1 MEHQRTFWHG
11 VRSALGSGTLAVL
24 LAFAV
29 LLAVPRAAFAA
40 GSITVSTTSDVVDG
54 TTTNLTTLA
63 GAPGAD
69 GRISLREAILASNG
83 TASTAGGPNI
93 ITLPA
98 GTYSLGNVGS
108 GELQVGNG
116 TALGTTIQG
125 AGPGATIIQQTV
137 AGRHVFNVNPALI
150 ANVGFTITGVTVT
163 GGSSNDGFGGGAII
177 AGGPGNALTL
187 SNCAVNGNTSTSSS
201 TPKGGGIEY
210 SGGGVLSVNN
220 CSFSNN
226 AAGTAANNLGVGGA
240 IDYFLANNVG
250 AAGQG
255 GLIITNSTF
264 TSNTAGAINSGA
276 GGAIAIRIATTQ
288 VPSTLTVTNNTFTS
302 NVANAAASGHGGAVM
317 VNSAH
322 PVTLRFN
329 RFFNNSASGAGSG
342 VYQPTGSGSVTDA
355 TENWWGCNAGP
366 GNAGCNSVG
375 GDTAGVTVAPRLVL
389 SHTPAAST
397 LLQGNSTTLTA
408 SFLTDSAGSAVSAA
422 NLSALIGKSIAFNSA
437 TRGTLS
443 NIQTTVQSNGT
454 ATATF
459 TAGTTAADCGAGG
472 ANAVFDN
479 ESLPASITIQCL
491 SDLTATLANN
501 VSGSVQSG
509 QSWTWTA
516 TIANGGSG
524 AANFSTG
531 QTVFSANLPN
541 SANISYGAPTSSNPN
556 VACSI
561 NGTKDLVCN
570 ASAALSLAVGSS
582 FTVSF
587 SATANALGS
596 YAVPRTSGTCN
607 VDPNNLV
614 TESNEA
620 NNACSNTVTVGK
632 ANTTTTIA
640 SDTPDPSVVG
650 QAVTVNYS
658 VAVSAPGTGTPTG
671 NVTVSDG
678 TNSCTGTVAAGSCS
692 ITFTSAGAKTL
703 TATYA
708 GDSTFNGSTSASA
721 AHQVDKAD
729 TTTTMTSD
737 TPDPSV
743 VGQSVTV
750 SYSVAANAPGAGTPT
765 GNVTVSDGTVS
776 CTGTVAAGS
785 CSLTFTSAGAKTLT
799 ATYAGDSN
807 FNGSASAGVSHQVD
821 KADTTTTITSDTP
834 DPSVVGQSVTVNYS
848 VAVSAPGTGTPTGNV
863 TVSDGTDSC
872 TGTVAAGSCS
882 ITLTTSG
889 ARALVATYAGDS
901 NFNGSTSASVSHTVS
916 APTTTTTIT
925 NDTPDPSVVGQ
936 AVTVSYSVATSSG
949 TPTGNVTVSD
959 GTVSCTGTVAAGSCS
974 LTFTSAGAKTLT
986 ATYAGDSNF
995 SGSTSASVSHQV
1007 DKADTTTTMTSDTP
1021 DPSTVGQAVTVS
1033 YTVVANA
1040 PGAGTPTGNVTVS
1053 DGTDSCTGT
1062 VAAGQCT
1069 ITFTSAGPKTLTA
1082 TYSGDSNFNGSVSA
1096 TETHTVNIPLV
1107 LNLAVLKSHSGNFS
1121 QGQSGAQYTIAVSNV
1136 GTAAANDTVTVVDN
1150 LPSGLTATAI
1160 TGSGWN
1166 CTLSTLTCDRS
1177 DALAAG
1183 NSYPNITLTV
1193 DVAANA
1199 PASVTN
1205 SASVSISGDG
1215 NAADN
1220 TSNDP
1225 TTIGPAAKINTTTT
1239 ITSDTPDPSTAG
1251 QAVTVSYTVV
1261 PASGSGTPTGN
1272 VTVSDGVN
1280 SCTGTVAAGQCSI
1293 TLTTVGSRTLTATY
1307 AGDGS
1312 YNGSTSAGAPHTVN
1326 PSVTPTPTCN
1336 GLTATIYVKNGKI
1349 VGGPDNGKTYAGKL
1363 EGSKNADVIVGTDGN
1378 DIIEGNNGNDVIC
1391 GLGGKD
1397 TLRGNN
1403 GDDYID
1409 GGIGNDKVDGGN
1421 GNDRLFGGDGD
1432 DTLEGNDGNDILNGG
1447 DGKDRLEGGHGNDTL
1462 TGGTGPDRFSGGP
1475 GTDTITDFNRSEGDV
1490 KDSTIP

>member
-1 MEHQRTFWHG
+1 MEHQRTFRHG
-11 VRSALGSGTLAVL
+11 VRSALGSGALAVL

-98 GTYSLGNVGS
+98 GTYSLGNVGT

-276 GGAIAIRIATTQ
+276 GGAVAIRIATTQ
-288 VPSTLTVTNNTFTS
+288 VPSALTVTNNTFTS

-658 VAVSAPGTGTPTG
+658 VAANAPGAGTPIG

-678 TNSCTGTVAAGSCS
+678 TN
-692 ITFTSAGAKTL
+692 
-703 TATYA
+703 
-708 GDSTFNGSTSASA
+708 
-721 AHQVDKAD
+721 
-729 TTTTMTSD
+729 
-737 TPDPSV
+737 
-743 VGQSVTV
+743 
-750 SYSVAANAPGAGTPT
+750 
-765 GNVTVSDGTVS
+765 S

-807 FNGSASAGVSHQVD
+807 FNGSTSAGASHQVD

-936 AVTVSYSVATSSG
+936 AVTVSYSVTASGG

-959 GTVSCTGTVAAGSCS
+959 GTNSCTGTVAAGSCS

-1007 DKADTTTTMTSDTP
+1007 DKADTTTTITSDTP

>member
-1 MEHQRTFWHG
+1 MEHQRTFRHG

-98 GTYSLGNVGS
+98 GTYSLGNVGT

-276 GGAIAIRIATTQ
+276 GGAVAIRIATTQ
-288 VPSTLTVTNNTFTS
+288 VPSALTVTNNTFTS

-397 LLQGNSTTLTA
+397 LLQGNSTTFTA

-692 ITFTSAGAKTL
+692 
-703 TATYA
+703 
-708 GDSTFNGSTSASA
+708 
-721 AHQVDKAD
+721 
-729 TTTTMTSD
+729 
-737 TPDPSV
+737 
-743 VGQSVTV
+743 
-750 SYSVAANAPGAGTPT
+750 
-765 GNVTVSDGTVS
+765 
-776 CTGTVAAGS
+776 
-785 CSLTFTSAGAKTLT
+785 
-799 ATYAGDSN
+799 
-807 FNGSASAGVSHQVD
+807 
-821 KADTTTTITSDTP
+821 
-834 DPSVVGQSVTVNYS
+834 
-848 VAVSAPGTGTPTGNV
+848 
-863 TVSDGTDSC
+863 
-872 TGTVAAGSCS
+872 
-882 ITLTTSG
+882 
-889 ARALVATYAGDS
+889 
-901 NFNGSTSASVSHTVS
+901 
-916 APTTTTTIT
+916 
-925 NDTPDPSVVGQ
+925 
-936 AVTVSYSVATSSG
+936 
-949 TPTGNVTVSD
+949 
-959 GTVSCTGTVAAGSCS
+959 

-1007 DKADTTTTMTSDTP
+1007 DKADTTTTITSDTP

>member
-1 MEHQRTFWHG
+1 MEHQRTFRHG
-11 VRSALGSGTLAVL
+11 VRSALGSGALAVL

-98 GTYSLGNVGS
+98 GTYSLGNVGT

-678 TNSCTGTVAAGSCS
+678 T
-692 ITFTSAGAKTL
+692 
-703 TATYA
+703 
-708 GDSTFNGSTSASA
+708 
-721 AHQVDKAD
+721 
-729 TTTTMTSD
+729 
-737 TPDPSV
+737 
-743 VGQSVTV
+743 
-750 SYSVAANAPGAGTPT
+750 
-765 GNVTVSDGTVS
+765 
-776 CTGTVAAGS
+776 
-785 CSLTFTSAGAKTLT
+785 
-799 ATYAGDSN
+799 
-807 FNGSASAGVSHQVD
+807 
-821 KADTTTTITSDTP
+821 
-834 DPSVVGQSVTVNYS
+834 
-848 VAVSAPGTGTPTGNV
+848 
-863 TVSDGTDSC
+863 
-872 TGTVAAGSCS
+872 
-882 ITLTTSG
+882 
-889 ARALVATYAGDS
+889 
-901 NFNGSTSASVSHTVS
+901 
-916 APTTTTTIT
+916 
-925 NDTPDPSVVGQ
+925 
-936 AVTVSYSVATSSG
+936 
-949 TPTGNVTVSD
+949 
-959 GTVSCTGTVAAGSCS
+959 
-974 LTFTSAGAKTLT
+974 
-986 ATYAGDSNF
+986 
-995 SGSTSASVSHQV
+995 
-1007 DKADTTTTMTSDTP
+1007 
-1021 DPSTVGQAVTVS
+1021 
-1033 YTVVANA
+1033 
-1040 PGAGTPTGNVTVS
+1040 
-1053 DGTDSCTGT
+1053 DSCTGT

>member
-1 MEHQRTFWHG
+1 MEHQRTFRHG

-98 GTYSLGNVGS
+98 GTYSLGNVGT

-276 GGAIAIRIATTQ
+276 GGAVAIRIATTQ
-288 VPSTLTVTNNTFTS
+288 VPSALTVTNNTFTS

-397 LLQGNSTTLTA
+397 LLQGNSTTFTA

-708 GDSTFNGSTSASA
+708 GDSTFNGSTSA
-721 AHQVDKAD
+721 
-729 TTTTMTSD
+729 
-737 TPDPSV
+737 
-743 VGQSVTV
+743 
-750 SYSVAANAPGAGTPT
+750 
-765 GNVTVSDGTVS
+765 
-776 CTGTVAAGS
+776 
-785 CSLTFTSAGAKTLT
+785 
-799 ATYAGDSN
+799 
-807 FNGSASAGVSHQVD
+807 GVSHQVD

-925 NDTPDPSVVGQ
+925 NDTPDPSLVGQ

-1007 DKADTTTTMTSDTP
+1007 DKADTTTTITSDTP

-1082 TYSGDSNFNGSVSA
+1082 TYSGDSDFNGSVSA